1 MEVANGAPSRRR
13 RSRFSS
19 YDRWVAVGLGLLA
32 VVSPLY
38 IDRRSSLEM
47 EEDEESSLSLGFWL
61 PVLLMTLI
69 FTIAGVLHLEQRCAR
84 FDAYWIHRVGGSS
97 SGIFIILLLLA
108 FVLKCKA
115 SLMFWET

>member
-1 MEVANGAPSRRR
+1 MEVGIGATSR

-19 YDRWVAVGLGLLA
+19 YDRWVAVGLGILA

-38 IDRRSSLEM
+38 IDRRPSFDA
-47 EEDEESSLSLGFWL
+47 EEEEESSMNLGFWL
-61 PVLLMTLI
+61 PALLITLI
-69 FTIAGVLHLEQRCAR
+69 FIIAGVLHLEQRCAR

-97 SGIFIILLLLA
+97 CGIFIVLLLLA

-115 SLMFWET
+115 SLMLWDP